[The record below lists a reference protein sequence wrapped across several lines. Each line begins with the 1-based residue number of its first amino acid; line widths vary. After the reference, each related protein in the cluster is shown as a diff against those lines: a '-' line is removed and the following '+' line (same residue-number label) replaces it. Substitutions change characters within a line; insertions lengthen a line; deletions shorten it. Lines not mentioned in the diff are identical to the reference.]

1 MQTTGAARAAPMM
14 LLAVLAGCAS
24 VNPRP
29 DYDQVDQH
37 VANAL
42 GANALERPDEREA
55 MRALVAA
62 RLAGGVSADE
72 AVQVCLLNNPRV
84 RSALLRVGVARAE
97 LAQAGLFQNPGLSL
111 AVRMPD
117 GGGLSNLEI
126 GLTQNI
132 ADMWLL
138 PIRQRAAEGE
148 LQLAILEVARELS
161 AVAQQAR
168 AQYYSAVGLDREREI
183 VRENL
188 AVAQRLVDAAVA
200 RQEVGAGSA
209 IDVNIARSELMQ
221 TEVALRSAAL
231 SAFEARRSLLVL
243 LGLATPPD
251 ELLLTDELPV
261 PAPRSFTPERLVQV
275 AEASRLDLR
284 AAAHFVSATAALLQR
299 EKLSVVAD
307 VEVGVGMEREQRGR
321 RGDRPWLADTLWAS
335 AESGA
340 PTLPSLRPR
349 EQQPTDT
356 IMGPTLS
363 VELPLFDQ
371 NQAQIAKAE
380 FVHEQ
385 AVLKREALLL
395 DVTQETRG
403 AFERA
408 RTAWDVAAYYRDS
421 FLPLLQDNLDLSR
434 EAYRAGKLSLLAV
447 LEAQK
452 LLLASRGRYVEALR
466 SAAVAV
472 TELERA
478 IGAPLALA
486 MDDAATSSQPTSHPV
501 AQVGS

>member
-132 ADMWLL
+132 ADLWLL

-188 AVAQRLVDAAVA
+188 AVASGWSMRPWRVRRSA
-200 RQEVGAGSA
+200 R
-209 IDVNIARSELMQ
+209 
-221 TEVALRSAAL
+221 AAL
-231 SAFEARRSLLVL
+231 SMS
-243 LGLATPPD
+243 
-251 ELLLTDELPV
+251 
-261 PAPRSFTPERLVQV
+261 
-275 AEASRLDLR
+275 
-284 AAAHFVSATAALLQR
+284 
-299 EKLSVVAD
+299 
-307 VEVGVGMEREQRGR
+307 
-321 RGDRPWLADTLWAS
+321 
-335 AESGA
+335 
-340 PTLPSLRPR
+340 TLPDR
-349 EQQPTDT
+349 
-356 IMGPTLS
+356 
-363 VELPLFDQ
+363 
-371 NQAQIAKAE
+371 N
-380 FVHEQ
+380 
-385 AVLKREALLL
+385 
-395 DVTQETRG
+395 
-403 AFERA
+403 
-408 RTAWDVAAYYRDS
+408 
-421 FLPLLQDNLDLSR
+421 
-434 EAYRAGKLSLLAV
+434 
-447 LEAQK
+447 
-452 LLLASRGRYVEALR
+452 
-466 SAAVAV
+466 
-472 TELERA
+472 
-478 IGAPLALA
+478 
-486 MDDAATSSQPTSHPV
+486 
-501 AQVGS
+501 